1 MFKEYY
7 YVVDRKLQSQIN
19 AKITPQSSIDMERP
33 LQKLQVKPQENTGL
47 VVNKVLEIKDWN
59 ESLLSTM

>member
-7 YVVDRKLQSQIN
+7 YLVDRKLQSQIN
-19 AKITPQSSIDMERP
+19 AKRTPQSSIDMERP

>member
-19 AKITPQSSIDMERP
+19 AKRTPQSSIDMERP